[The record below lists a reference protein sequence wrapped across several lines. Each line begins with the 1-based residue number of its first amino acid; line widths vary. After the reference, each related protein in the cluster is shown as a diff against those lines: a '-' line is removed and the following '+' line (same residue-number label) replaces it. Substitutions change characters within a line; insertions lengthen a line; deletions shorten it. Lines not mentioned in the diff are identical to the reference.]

1 MLYCCINVFCLGGVA
16 LRSHIPV
23 PVPVPT
29 IPGFPA
35 SLLK

>member
-1 MLYCCINVFCLGGVA
+1 MLYCLGGMA
-16 LRSHIPV
+16 LRSHIPVPVPV

-35 SLLK
+35 SQP